1 MVTKRTLFSGGR
13 LPNVRA
19 ASLPNAAERGWQPK
33 SALFRGRQKEISQ
46 QQLASTVQVHQLYN
60 FRERLS
66 PWYDADYVFVSVSV
80 WLCVFSRVG
89 ASCVGRPTCVC
100 AACGHPSG
108 ALINII
114 FVPPGE
120 TLGGGGPA
128 YWRNIRPG
136 VPQAKNK
143 VIGLVRAYGPRRLHS
158 LLPTARVFSTAGRR
172 SYSRW

>member
-120 TLGGGGPA
+120 TLGGGPA

-136 VPQAKNK
+136 VPQAKKK

-158 LLPTARVFSTAGRR
+158 LLPTARAFSTAGRR
-172 SYSRW
+172 TYSRW